1 MSNNNPP
8 RDAEHYLAELERLKN
23 DCLQWAQGVVN
34 PNNAGTLRDL
44 IGRIKDVTKEAEKD
58 RKAIKEPYLEQGR
71 KIDAS
76 FKPVSSMADSLI
88 APLNRMLTDF
98 LKAEEARKRQEAE
111 EARKKAEAEARA
123 AQALKDDEFV
133 GAEIAERAKQS
144 EIEAKRAA
152 REAENNRVAGM
163 ESDRAMGLRTYRKAK
178 VVNAAMLVGHF
189 ANHPEVVALCERLA
203 NAQIRAAKGGD
214 VSIPGI
220 EIIQDQ
226 KVA

>member
-1 MSNNNPP
+1 MSNNPP
-8 RDAEHYLAELERLKN
+8 RDADHYIAELESLKN
-23 DCLQWAQGVVN
+23 DCLQWTQGVVN
-34 PNNAGTLRDL
+34 QGNAGTLRDL

-76 FKPVSSMADSLI
+76 FKPVSSMADSLL

-133 GAEIAERAKQS
+133 GAEMSERAKQS
-144 EIEAKRAA
+144 EIEAKRAE
-152 REAENNRVAGM
+152 REAENNRVAGA

-189 ANHPEVVALCERLA
+189 ANHPDVVALCERLA
-203 NAQIRAAKGGD
+203 NAQIRAAKGGS

-220 EIIQDQ
+220 EVVEDQ
-226 KVA
+226 RAA